1 MYFGKSYYKD
11 DNTVQQQEL
20 FWDQK
25 LSQISRIC
33 LFLLKSFN
41 FKTKNSLICES
52 LSFRKAEY
60 FLSCER
66 DASYSK
72 LCTRFSNVKI

>member
-1 MYFGKSYYKD
+1 MYFDKSYYKD

-41 FKTKNSLICES
+41 FETKNSLICES

-60 FLSCER
+60 FLFCER
-66 DASYSK
+66 DASYCT
-72 LCTRFSNVKI
+72 LCTRFLNFKI

>member
-1 MYFGKSYYKD
+1 MYFGKSYCKD

-25 LSQISRIC
+25 LSQISQIC

-66 DASYSK
+66 DASYCT
-72 LCTRFSNVKI
+72 LCTRFSNFKI